1 MAESESRDNDIAIVG
16 LALRVPGAQTPEE
29 YWANLRAGR
38 ESIERLDEKALLE
51 AGESPELIRNP
62 AYVPAHGPLAN
73 LKMFDGEFFGFS
85 PKESAI
91 LDPQHR
97 HFTELC
103 WEALE
108 SAGHVPEKF
117 DGQIGVFAGCGMG
130 SYFYFNVCSNRELVD
145 SVGLFL
151 LRHTGNDKDF
161 LATRVAYVLDL
172 RGPAVNVQTAC
183 STSLVATHL
192 ACQSLLSG
200 ECDLALAGG
209 STILFP
215 PNRGYLYAEGEV
227 LSPDGHCHAFD
238 HRAQGTVLS
247 SGAGVVALRRLEDAL
262 EDGDP
267 IYAVIKGS
275 AINNDGGQKVGY
287 LAPSVDGQAA
297 AMAEAYSVAGIDPA
311 TIGYVECHGTGTYMG
326 DPIEIS
332 ALTQAFRRST
342 QANGFCRI
350 GSVKTNIGHLDTAAG
365 VASLIKASLALQN
378 RQIPPSLGYE
388 KPNPEIGFERTPF
401 VVNDRLYDWAD
412 ARGPRRAAVNSLGV
426 GGTNA
431 HVVLEEPPARPSP
444 LPSRRSHQ
452 LLRLSARNNKSLD
465 GNARALAAHLRA
477 HPEID
482 LADVAYTL
490 EVGRAEMDRRRV
502 LVARDAAEAAEL
514 LENGD
519 PLRVF
524 SHSVPDAKPSVVFMF
539 SGAASHYPG
548 MAVELH
554 ASEQVFRQHLDRGLA
569 LLEKKTGQA
578 FRPILLPDVTGPDA
592 ASALAAADE
601 AMKQT
606 SVQLPVIFLVESALA
621 QLWMSWGVS
630 PIS

>member
-1 MAESESRDNDIAIVG
+1 MAESDSRDNDIAIVG
-16 LALRVPGAQTPEE
+16 MALRVPGAQTPDA
-29 YWANLRAGR
+29 YWANLREGR

-51 AGESPELIRNP
+51 AGESQDLIRNP

-108 SAGHVPEKF
+108 SAGHVPDRF

-130 SYFYFNVCSNRELVD
+130 SYFYFNVCTNRELVE

-161 LATRVAYVLDL
+161 LSTRVAYVLDL

-262 EDGDP
+262 EDGDT

-297 AMAEAYSVAGIDPA
+297 AMAEAYSVAGVDPA

-378 RQIPPSLGYE
+378 KQIPPSLGYE

-401 VVNDRLYDWAD
+401 VVNDRLHDWSE

-431 HVVLEEPPARPSP
+431 HVVLEEPPAPAAST
-444 LPSRRSHQ
+444 PSRRSHQ

-477 HPEID
+477 HPGID

-502 LVARDAAEAAEL
+502 LVARDAAEAIEL
-514 LENGD
+514 LECGD

-524 SHSVPDAKPSVVFMF
+524 SHSVPDAK
-539 SGAASHYPG
+539 
-548 MAVELH
+548 
-554 ASEQVFRQHLDRGLA
+554 
-569 LLEKKTGQA
+569 
-578 FRPILLPDVTGPDA
+578 
-592 ASALAAADE
+592 
-601 AMKQT
+601 
-606 SVQLPVIFLVESALA
+606 
-621 QLWMSWGVS
+621 
-630 PIS
+630 